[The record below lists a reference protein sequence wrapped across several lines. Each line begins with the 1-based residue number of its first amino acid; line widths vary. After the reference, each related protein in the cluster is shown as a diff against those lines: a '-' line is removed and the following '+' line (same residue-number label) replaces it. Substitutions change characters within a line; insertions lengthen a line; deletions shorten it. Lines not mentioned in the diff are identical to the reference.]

1 MTNVQS
7 RNLGVSID
15 EITHTKGG
23 VPKMRTCAYKGEEG
37 QKMVITCIQVL
48 NG

>member
-1 MTNVQS
+1 MCKVETW
-7 RNLGVSID
+7 RVSID
-15 EITHTKGG
+15 EITHTKWG
-23 VPKMRTCAYKGEEG
+23 VPKMRTCAYKGEG

>member
-1 MTNVQS
+1 MTNVEIW
-7 RNLGVSID
+7 GVSMD
-15 EITHTKGG
+15 EITHTKGR

-37 QKMVITCIQVL
+37 QKMVITCIQVI